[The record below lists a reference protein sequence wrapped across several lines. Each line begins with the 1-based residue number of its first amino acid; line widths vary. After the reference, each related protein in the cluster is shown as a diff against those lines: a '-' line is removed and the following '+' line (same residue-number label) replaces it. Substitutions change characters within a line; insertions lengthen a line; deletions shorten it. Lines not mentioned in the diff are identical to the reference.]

1 MLNFFNSG
9 VINFEINSKL
19 GIVKINTNVKINNE
33 KIVVVEE
40 NAGNIIKSPYL
51 IISDRILP
59 ENGKIN
65 KSLIVLTNTIM
76 NNFIIDYKYNFL

>member
-1 MLNFFNSG
+1 MLNFFNSE

-19 GIVKINTNVKINNE
+19 GIVKIKTNVKINNE
-33 KIVVVEE
+33 EIVVVEE

>member
-33 KIVVVEE
+33 KIVIVEE

-51 IISDRILP
+51 IISDRVLP
-59 ENGKIN
+59 EKGKIN

>member
-1 MLNFFNSG
+1 MLDFFNSG
-9 VINFEINSKL
+9 VINFKINSKL
-19 GIVKINTNVKINNE
+19 GFVKIDTNVKINNE
-33 KIVVVEE
+33 KIVKVEE

-51 IISDRILP
+51 VISDRVLP

-76 NNFIIDYKYNFL
+76 NKFTIDYKYNFL